1 MDEPTPT
8 KRRWFRFSLR
18 TMFVLVTVLCIW
30 LGHSLTWIRQR
41 HAVFHRH
48 HPPLGMSRNGIR
60 TDYANAPWSIRLLGE
75 PGAVA
80 ILLKRGTNAA
90 ERERI
95 QELFPEA
102 KIYSL
107 PLRSI
112 AKVSDQPMPY

>member
-1 MDEPTPT
+1 
-8 KRRWFRFSLR
+8 
-18 TMFVLVTVLCIW
+18 MFVLVTVLCVW
-30 LGHSLTWIRQR
+30 LGYSLNWIRQR

-48 HPPLGMSRNGIR
+48 HPALPMTMNGIR
-60 TDYANAPWSIRLLGE
+60 TDHANAPWSIRLLGE
-75 PGAVA
+75 PGAVS

-102 KIYSL
+102 KILNL